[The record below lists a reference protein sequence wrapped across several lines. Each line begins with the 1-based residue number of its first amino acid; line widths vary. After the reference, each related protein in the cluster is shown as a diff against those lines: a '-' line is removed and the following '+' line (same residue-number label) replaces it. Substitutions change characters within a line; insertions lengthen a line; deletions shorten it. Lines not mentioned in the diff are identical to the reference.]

1 MTMKVVHRHIFLEN
15 CCDQLEASNK
25 KQIKK
30 RAIRHKF
37 TSHRGI
43 FGSREDG
50 QDDVVVEDDGESEDI
65 SLLEVPEEPP
75 VEPALPSMPMVR
87 RQVTCSGCG
96 IKGHTYVKC
105 PTRIKW
111 QNLSYFCGISRGE
124 KLKVF

>member
-1 MTMKVVHRHIFLEN
+1 M
-15 CCDQLEASNK
+15 
-25 KQIKK
+25 
-30 RAIRHKF
+30 
-37 TSHRGI
+37 
-43 FGSREDG
+43 
-50 QDDVVVEDDGESEDI
+50 VVEDDGESEDI

-87 RQVTCSGCG
+87 RQVTCPGCG

-124 KLKVF
+124 KLKEGFLIFPRGVARSIRSVGQYVS